1 MSATAIVLV
10 LISAVVHASWN
21 FVGKRSRPM
30 AAFFAIASFT
40 GFLLLVPFAVA
51 WRSTLVAAPASVWV
65 RLIPAGFFQ
74 MLYFVGLAG
83 AYRTG
88 DMSVAYPIARALP
101 VMLVPAASLVI
112 GQGEPI
118 PVLSLL
124 GMGAVAA
131 GVLVVAQPTFR
142 GFSWR
147 SFGARWFAFAVL
159 AGIGTSGY
167 SMVDDAA
174 LREFRA
180 VLDPQIGSFR
190 APVLYAMLE
199 SFATALNLVIAS
211 LLVRGLRGT
220 LREVRAVPARVAIV
234 SGIGIVVAYGIVLV
248 ALGFADNVSYV
259 VAFRQVSL
267 PIGALLAV
275 MLLHERVTATRVMGT
290 LVLLVGLVAIAVA

>member
-21 FVGKRSRPM
+21 FIGKRSKPM

-51 WRSTLVAAPASVWV
+51 WWSTLVAAPTSVWL

-101 VMLVPAASLVI
+101 VMLVPAVSLVI

-118 PVLSLL
+118 PPLSLA
-124 GMGAVAA
+124 GMAGVAA
-131 GVLVVAQPTFR
+131 GVFVVAQPTFR

-199 SFATALNLVIAS
+199 SLATALNLVIAS
-211 LLVRGLRGT
+211 VLVRGLRCT
-220 LREVRAVPARVAIV
+220 LREVRAVPVRAAIV
-234 SGIGIVVAYGIVLV
+234 SGLGIVVAYGIVLA
-248 ALGFADNVSYV
+248 ALGFAANVSYV

-267 PIGALLAV
+267 PIGGFLAV
-275 MLLHERVTATRVMGT
+275 ILLQERVSVTRVVGT
-290 LVLLVGLVAIAVA
+290 LVLLVGLVVIALA

>member
-21 FVGKRSRPM
+21 FIGKRSKPM

-40 GFLLLVPFAVA
+40 GFLLLVPLAIA
-51 WRSTLVAAPASVWV
+51 WRSILAAAPASVWL

-88 DMSVAYPIARALP
+88 DMSLAYPIARALP
-101 VMLVPAASLVI
+101 VMLVPAVSLII

-118 PVLSLL
+118 PALSLL
-124 GMGAVAA
+124 GMLAVTA
-131 GVLVVAQPTFR
+131 GVFVVAQPTFR

-147 SFGARWFAFAVL
+147 SFGERWFAFALL

-199 SFATALNLVIAS
+199 SLATAVSLLIAS
-211 LLVRGLRGT
+211 LLARGARGT
-220 LREVRAVPARVAIV
+220 AREVRAVPARAAVL
-234 SGIGIVVAYGIVLV
+234 SGMGIIVAYGIVLA
-248 ALGFADNVSYV
+248 ALGFAANVSYV

-275 MLLHERVTATRVMGT
+275 MLLHERVSATRVVGT
-290 LVLLVGLVAIAVA
+290 LVLLAGLVVIALA

>member
-1 MSATAIVLV
+1 
-10 LISAVVHASWN
+10 
-21 FVGKRSRPM
+21 M
-30 AAFFAIASFT
+30 AAFFAVATFA
-40 GFLLLVPFAVA
+40 GFVLLVPFAIA
-51 WRSTLVAAPASVWV
+51 WRSTLAAAPASVWL
-65 RLIPAGFFQ
+65 RLIPAGLFQ

-118 PVLSLL
+118 SALSLF
-124 GMGAVAA
+124 GMLAVTA

-147 SFGARWFAFAVL
+147 SFGKRWFAFALL
-159 AGIGTSGY
+159 AGLGTSGY

-180 VLDPQIGSFR
+180 VLDPQLASFQ

-199 SFATALNLVIAS
+199 SLSTTVSLLVAS
-211 LLVRGLRGT
+211 LLVRGPRDT
-220 LREVRAVPARVAIV
+220 LREVRAVPARAAVL
-234 SGIGIVVAYGIVLV
+234 SGAGIIVAYGIVLV
-248 ALGFADNVSYV
+248 ALGFAANVSYV

-267 PIGALLAV
+267 PIGAFLAV
-275 MLLHERVTATRVMGT
+275 ILLHERVSATRVVGT
-290 LVLLVGLVAIAVA
+290 LVLLAGLVVIALA